1 MRWSLFFWVHSILI
15 VTHSLHPRSAR
26 ITWMSV
32 IISFTKC
39 TTLKLEKS
47 DVYHHVWQSSKHT
60 FTLSYV
66 LFLALNGCTFCG
78 SRSDNCIHKLVHSLD
93 LNWQNLIVACLF
105 HNMPELLER
114 RSLWTLHGC
123 SLPYSS
129 WFTFSWDHLTELTV
143 CESLWLCRW
152 LWSLS
157 SKWNNGLK
165 DPVMFLVLCNQWSSC
180 FRGRSIFGG
189 SGEVRETREGIN
201 YTANLQLSCMI
212 LR

>member
-1 MRWSLFFWVHSILI
+1 MHYSQAGKIWC
-15 VTHSLHPRSAR
+15 
-26 ITWMSV
+26 
-32 IISFTKC
+32 ISPCLAKLKTYLYTLLCTISCTKW
-39 TTLKLEKS
+39 LYLLWIQK
-47 DVYHHVWQSSKHT
+47 WQ
-60 FTLSYV
+60 L
-66 LFLALNGCTFCG
+66 
-78 SRSDNCIHKLVHSLD
+78 LVHSLV
-93 LNWQNLIVACLF
+93 LYWQNLIAACLF

-157 SKWNNGLK
+157 SKWKTGLK

-180 FRGRSIFGG
+180 FPGRSIFGG